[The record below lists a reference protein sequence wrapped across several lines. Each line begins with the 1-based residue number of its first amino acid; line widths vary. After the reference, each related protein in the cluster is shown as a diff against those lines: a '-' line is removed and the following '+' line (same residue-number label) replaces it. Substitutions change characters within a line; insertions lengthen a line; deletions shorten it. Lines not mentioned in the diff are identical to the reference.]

1 MAEALEGDD
10 AARKREL
17 VVTTAPRSRRAPAT
31 STNSD
36 APPDWLI
43 DFDGSY

>member
-17 VVTTAPRSRRAPAT
+17 VVTTAR
-31 STNSD
+31 D
-36 APPDWLI
+36 APRAGDQQELRRPAGLV